1 MFQNAANLNGTLPRY
16 GAGLGLPT
24 TSVVAVEKGPSIGKK
39 NKARD
44 HTHLDDKK
52 ISTTDRHYFM
62 ISISLSSYIIITK
75 SFLSFVRGRG
85 RARASPS
92 GPRLPPRGARPQTLT
107 VNLLSPTI
115 QYNDGHSD
123 TGGQD
128 SETETATKLTQ

>member
-62 ISISLSSYIIITK
+62 ISISLSS
-75 SFLSFVRGRG
+75 L
-85 RARASPS
+85 
-92 GPRLPPRGARPQTLT
+92 
-107 VNLLSPTI
+107 LLSPRVSCPLSA
-115 QYNDGHSD
+115 DAAEPELPHRVRGSRPEEPD
-123 TGGQD
+123 R
-128 SETETATKLTQ
+128 KP